1 MTVVKCWLFFN
12 KYFCSTV
19 KIILLLLRHY
29 VTLENCHRKLDM
41 RNFKSKLLVLQL
53 SSVSVNCFIIE
64 ILKTLLVELKPV
76 VIFYIFIHLSL
87 DHDPMLLPTTK
98 TVHAQFKGNFV
109 VWFKTDRGTNSSL
122 MIRWFWQLFS
132 TRLLF
137 KTRYDNHFHHQC
149 ISDNIGQRFWEFWLS
164 GRDCK

>member
-1 MTVVKCWLFFN
+1 M
-12 KYFCSTV
+12 
-19 KIILLLLRHY
+19 
-29 VTLENCHRKLDM
+29 
-41 RNFKSKLLVLQL
+41 
-53 SSVSVNCFIIE
+53 
-64 ILKTLLVELKPV
+64 
-76 VIFYIFIHLSL
+76 VIVYISIHLSL

-122 MIRWFWQLFS
+122 MIRLFWQLFS
-132 TRLLF
+132 TCLLF

-149 ISDNIGQRFWEFWLS
+149 ISDNIGQRFCEFWLS